1 MDFIIDFMECIEKE
15 ILLVKLCSAQ
25 NCLVYE
31 KKSYYSGVS
40 TNDLF
45 GLLPYKNK
53 SLFWGFISVALN
65 FHQS

>member
-1 MDFIIDFMECIEKE
+1 MDFIIDFMEYTEKE
-15 ILLVKLCSAQ
+15 MVWLKLCSAQ

-53 SLFWGFISVALN
+53 SLFRAFISVALN